1 MKIAEVIIGDIERDK
16 ILSLDENHF
25 GDLKAK
31 EIKPAKLTKTIS
43 GFSNAVGGDIYIGIS
58 ENEING
64 IKIRKWEGFN
74 DTEAANG
81 HIQIFEKLF
90 PLGDNYDY
98 VFLSHQQESGLVL
111 LVSVKKNKDIIK
123 ASDDIVYKRR
133 GAQNIPITDQAALDR
148 LKLDKGLSSFEDN
161 TLNIPLETVSDSF
174 KIFEFMAEVIPTSEP
189 LPWLKKQLLVY
200 NEHPKVS
207 SVLLFADEPQ
217 AALPKQSGIKIYRY
231 KTKANE
237 GTRETLDFD
246 PISVE
251 GPIYDQ
257 IYSAVTKTTEIIESG
272 KVLKETG
279 LEEIDYPQK
288 ALHEIVTNAVLHR
301 DYSIAADI
309 HIRIFDNRVEV
320 ESPGSLPGHITT
332 KNILSEQFARNGA
345 IVRLINKFPNPPNK
359 DVGEGL
365 NTAFN
370 EVKQL
375 RLKQPE
381 IIEKDNSV
389 LVLIKHEPL
398 ASAEE
403 LVMTYLETHDEI
415 HNSTARD
422 ITGVTSPDSMKQVF
436 YNLQSKGLIEKNPDP
451 FKQGRNSTWIKKK

>member
-1 MKIAEVIIGDIERDK
+1 MNIDEIKIGDKERDK

-43 GFSNAVGGDIYIGIS
+43 GFSNAVGGEIYIGIS
-58 ENEING
+58 ETEKNG
-64 IKIRKWEGFN
+64 IKTRIWDGFK

-81 HIQIFEKLF
+81 HIQIFEELF
-90 PLGDNYDY
+90 PLGEAYEYN
-98 VFLSHQQESGLVL
+98 FLSHPTENGLVL
-111 LVSVKKNKDIIK
+111 QVSVKKNKDIIK
-123 ASDDIVYKRR
+123 ASDGIVYKRR
-133 GAQNIPITDQAALDR
+133 GAQNIPITDQSALDR
-148 LKLDKGLSSFEDN
+148 LKLDKGLSSFEDT
-161 TLNIPLETVSDSF
+161 TLNIPVETVSDSY
-174 KIFEFMAEVIPTSEP
+174 KIFEFMSEVIPTSEP
-189 LPWLKKQLLVY
+189 LPWLKKQLLVH

-207 SVLLFADEPQ
+207 SVLLFSDEPQ

-231 KTKANE
+231 KTKAAE

-246 PISVE
+246 PISIE
-251 GPIYDQ
+251 GPAYDQ
-257 IYSAVTKTTEIIESG
+257 IYAAVEKATEIIESG
-272 KVLKETG
+272 KVLNETG
-279 LEEIDYPQK
+279 LEGIDYPYK

-332 KNILSEQFARNGA
+332 KNILSEQFARNGS

-381 IIEKDNSV
+381 IIEKENSV
-389 LVLIKHEPL
+389 MIVIKHEPL
-398 ASAEE
+398 ASPEE
-403 LVMTYLETHDEI
+403 IVMEYLNDHDEI

-422 ITGVTSPDSMKQVF
+422 ITGIFSPDSVKQVF

-451 FKQGRNSTWIKKK
+451 NKQGKNSTWIKKK